1 MYFGTNF
8 VVDQTV
14 ATVTR
19 DSQKQEKAFAKIL
32 PVSDLDVFELTMTF
46 YMREKSWLAH
56 IVVTKATTQMKYW
69 TQLKNLHINCRQCNL
84 EIQLKEL
91 L

>member
-46 YMREKSWLAH
+46 YMRAKSWLAH
-56 IVVTKATTQMKYW
+56 IVVTKATTQMK
-69 TQLKNLHINCRQCNL
+69 Q
-84 EIQLKEL
+84 
-91 L
+91 